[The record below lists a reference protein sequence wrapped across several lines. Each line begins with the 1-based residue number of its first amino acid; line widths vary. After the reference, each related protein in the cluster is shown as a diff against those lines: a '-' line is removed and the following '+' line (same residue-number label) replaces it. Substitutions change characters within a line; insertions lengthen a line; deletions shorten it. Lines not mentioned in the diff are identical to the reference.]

1 MTTLAVQ
8 GAAAGR
14 HAVAG
19 RPAVGGIGL
28 RRLARRE
35 VAAARVRFYSGPER
49 PPALPSD
56 GVIKPGREKSDDEKT
71 VRGGIEVSWVT
82 ESAR

>member
-1 MTTLAVQ
+1 MPWRVVPPPS
-8 GAAAGR
+8 AGS
-14 HAVAG
+14 AS
-19 RPAVGGIGL
+19 GGWRGP
-28 RRLARRE
+28 RRE
-35 VAAARVRFYSGPER
+35 VAATRVRFYSGPER